1 MASVEMTQL
10 RIETVVLIA
19 LMLMYGTDRMNTET
33 AIVLLLFVIAAM
45 LSMLKYDQR
54 RGEN

>member
-19 LMLMYGTDRMNTET
+19 LMVLYGVDRMSGET
-33 AIVLLLFVIAAM
+33 AMVLLLFVIASM
-45 LSMLKYDQR
+45 LSMLKYDMK
-54 RGEN
+54 RGET

>member
-19 LMLMYGTDRMNTET
+19 LMVLYGVDRMSGET
-33 AIVLLLFVIAAM
+33 AMVLLLFVIASM
-45 LSMLKYDQR
+45 LSMLKYDVR
-54 RGEN
+54 RGET

>member
-19 LMLMYGTDRMNTET
+19 LMLLYGTDRMSGET
-33 AIVLLLFVIAAM
+33 AMVLLLFVIASM
-45 LSMLKYDQR
+45 LSMLKYDMR
-54 RGEN
+54 RGET